1 MSKLNPTKRLSL
13 RFRRLVTGLAL
24 GLVSGLASVAA
35 NVAYAAD
42 EALMIDAEGIV
53 HEISVGESKVL
64 ISGVNYDV
72 VPHAKV
78 TVRGNS
84 SSIAALRPG
93 MKVRFV
99 YEIVEGYNVELAA
112 RIEGSVISELEQLPD
127 SQVVL
132 EF

>member
-1 MSKLNPTKRLSL
+1 
-13 RFRRLVTGLAL
+13 
-24 GLVSGLASVAA
+24 
-35 NVAYAAD
+35 
-42 EALMIDAEGIV
+42 MIDAEGIV

-99 YEIVEGYNVELAA
+99 YEIVEGYNAELAA